1 MKHSR
6 CQDLA
11 IGVVACLMMIRVDA
25 FLAASSNGL
34 SQAQRSHQITA
45 TSRRRAPYLTVTM
58 RSTTRQSNGKG
69 VPPARE
75 EGKRRTPQEIAGD
88 LDGQSFL
95 SLAIDVVSNTGVRT
109 GAIRS
114 SQAAR
119 ATASTAIDV
128 ALNVLGGVRDGTGPV
143 ETLKKSPPSVLRKL
157 CERMGATYVKVG
169 QFIASSP
176 TLFPADYVKEFQKCL
191 DKTDN
196 IPWSTMR
203 PIIEKDLGKRV
214 TEVFS
219 SINTVPLASASIAQ
233 VYAATLKTGE
243 DVVIKVQKPGVA
255 EVLKTDLGFMYIT
268 SKLVELVNPM
278 FASRLS
284 VSDIVGDIRSSMLDE
299 LDFKKE
305 AANQEIFRAF
315 LKESGIDHEVT
326 APKVFPEASTER
338 VLTMERLYGVPL
350 TDLEGIQKVSQNP
363 EATLIS
369 ALNTWTLSVMN
380 CDFFHADVHAGNLLV
395 LEDGRVAF
403 IDFGIVGRFSPDT
416 WTGVSRLADGVADE
430 DFNVMAEAL
439 CEMGAT
445 VGPVDTAKF
454 ALDLE
459 GLWTRFNSLD
469 PEAMLAASGGAA
481 SDTSGSSSGS
491 STRLDEKA
499 EQEATG
505 FLLDLV
511 SVSRENGLKLPRE
524 FGLLIKQQLYF
535 DRYTKILAPTLDP
548 LRDSRMQMKMKDQ
561 EGGVASG
568 EDVLV
573 LETKKGAGKSD
584 TAEGEIKRLADV
596 GEVEDGT
603 SGDIDGDGR
612 DEAGQGAQKNAAQD
626 VGN

>member
-1 MKHSR
+1 
-6 CQDLA
+6 LA
-11 IGVVACLMMIRVDA
+11 
-25 FLAASSNGL
+25 
-34 SQAQRSHQITA
+34 
-45 TSRRRAPYLTVTM
+45 
-58 RSTTRQSNGKG
+58 
-69 VPPARE
+69 E
-75 EGKRRTPQEIAGD
+75 
-88 LDGQSFL
+88 DGQSFL

-305 AANQEIFRAF
+305 AANQEVFRTF

-350 TDLEGIQKVSQNP
+350 TDLEGIQKVSKNP

-439 CEMGAT
+439 CKMGAT

-454 ALDLE
+454 ASDLE
-459 GLWTRFNSLD
+459 GLRTKFNSLD

-481 SDTSGSSSGS
+481 SDTSGSS
-491 STRLDEKA
+491 TRLDEKE

-511 SVSRENGLKLPRE
+511 SVSRDNGLKLPR
-524 FGLLIKQQLYF
+524 
-535 DRYTKILAPTLDP
+535 
-548 LRDSRMQMKMKDQ
+548 
-561 EGGVASG
+561 
-568 EDVLV
+568 
-573 LETKKGAGKSD
+573 
-584 TAEGEIKRLADV
+584 
-596 GEVEDGT
+596 
-603 SGDIDGDGR
+603 
-612 DEAGQGAQKNAAQD
+612 
-626 VGN
+626 

>member
-6 CQDLA
+6 CQGLA
-11 IGVVACLMMIRVDA
+11 SGVVACLMIIRVDA

-34 SQAQRSHQITA
+34 SHAQRSYQITA
-45 TSRRRAPYLTVTM
+45 TSWRRAPYSTVIM
-58 RSTTRQSNGKG
+58 RSTTRQSNGKVG
-69 VPPARE
+69 PPARE
-75 EGKRRTPQEIAGD
+75 EGKRRTPQEIAGESNNPATTGK
-88 LDGQSFL
+88 DGQSFL

-191 DKTDN
+191 DQTDS

-284 VSDIVGDIRSSMLDE
+284 VSDIVGDIR
-299 LDFKKE
+299 
-305 AANQEIFRAF
+305 
-315 LKESGIDHEVT
+315 
-326 APKVFPEASTER
+326 
-338 VLTMERLYGVPL
+338 
-350 TDLEGIQKVSQNP
+350 
-363 EATLIS
+363 
-369 ALNTWTLSVMN
+369 
-380 CDFFHADVHAGNLLV
+380 
-395 LEDGRVAF
+395 
-403 IDFGIVGRFSPDT
+403 
-416 WTGVSRLADGVADE
+416 
-430 DFNVMAEAL
+430 
-439 CEMGAT
+439 
-445 VGPVDTAKF
+445 
-454 ALDLE
+454 
-459 GLWTRFNSLD
+459 
-469 PEAMLAASGGAA
+469 
-481 SDTSGSSSGS
+481 
-491 STRLDEKA
+491 
-499 EQEATG
+499 
-505 FLLDLV
+505 
-511 SVSRENGLKLPRE
+511 
-524 FGLLIKQQLYF
+524 
-535 DRYTKILAPTLDP
+535 
-548 LRDSRMQMKMKDQ
+548 
-561 EGGVASG
+561 
-568 EDVLV
+568 
-573 LETKKGAGKSD
+573 
-584 TAEGEIKRLADV
+584 
-596 GEVEDGT
+596 
-603 SGDIDGDGR
+603 
-612 DEAGQGAQKNAAQD
+612 
-626 VGN
+626 